1 MAFADLVTAEADFGP
16 QWAYLVSVAGEDDPE
31 SLFIDQA
38 RAALLRDLQVAL
50 NKRPGDEEDMDW
62 IDELTALQEPR
73 LVHALALKQIAMVYE
88 SKQKGEESIAFVMWQ
103 KYKAEYENARAGF
116 AGLTKRQ
123 GSTRVRSVGNYR

>member
-1 MAFADLVTAEADFGP
+1 MAFDDLATAEADFGP

-31 SLFIDQA
+31 SLFLDQA

-88 SKQKGEESIAFVMWQ
+88 GQQEGEESIAFVMWQ
-103 KYKAEYENARAGF
+103 KYAAKYENARAGF
-116 AGLTKRQ
+116 SGLTKRQ